1 MALPQIDIDGI
12 KMLTEYKPAV
22 NNLFSVYIFDSET
35 GSGDTLSNY
44 SPYHATG
51 FTFGEETF
59 DFKRHPVSKVMFL
72 GSEGLK
78 RVDEFSITWRESEDW
93 RVKRYHEAWIGQ
105 FYNKEEDHFWSY
117 PVNGDG
123 STPKLGKKF
132 RIVFPYSQK
141 NAAMNFDN
149 GSFSPNTSNLPCLE
163 LNNVYPKGTGSLNMN
178 WSKSAGIITY
188 DISYAVES
196 WKWTTYNPTN
206 PSILSGGQAYNT
218 REER

>member
-117 PVNGDG
+117 PVNGNG

-132 RIVFPYSQK
+132 RIVFAYTQK
-141 NAAMNFDN
+141 NAAMNFNN
-149 GSFSPNTSNLPCLE
+149 GSFSPNTSIAASIKSSLSMKLVSKNS
-163 LNNVYPKGTGSLNMN
+163 NISGS
-178 WSKSAGIITY
+178 SSS
-188 DISYAVES
+188 IS
-196 WKWTTYNPTN
+196 TN
-206 PSILSGGQAYNT
+206 PNNNIAVLILS
-218 REER
+218 

>member
-78 RVDEFSITWRESEDW
+78 RVDEFYITWRESDGYKIKKLHMEWLDLFYDTTTDKYRSIPLNNGSKDEDEIAKRYKTIRVEVRSSDDPKQSTKFTFKCLPYNIGNLHLAWGTTPSVVTYTINYYVEDW
-93 RVKRYHEAWIGQ
+93 KME
-105 FYNKEEDHFWSY
+105 
-117 PVNGDG
+117 
-123 STPKLGKKF
+123 
-132 RIVFPYSQK
+132 
-141 NAAMNFDN
+141 
-149 GSFSPNTSNLPCLE
+149 
-163 LNNVYPKGTGSLNMN
+163 
-178 WSKSAGIITY
+178 
-188 DISYAVES
+188 
-196 WKWTTYNPTN
+196 
-206 PSILSGGQAYNT
+206 
-218 REER
+218 